1 MTMQTPKPNQL
12 PTSPPLLAALVSTN
26 GVLSVS
32 VAGLGPDVEVEVEV
46 DDAPDSVFERMEVR
60 ASPRTV
66 VEVRNVVVLSSDVKG
81 ESDVNPEASD
91 SDNEEEEAEEAV

>member
-1 MTMQTPKPNQL
+1 MQTPKPNQL
-12 PTSPPLLAALVSTN
+12 PTSAPLPAALVSTN

-32 VAGLGPDVEVEVEV
+32 VAGLGPEVEVDVDV

-66 VEVRNVVVLSSDVKG
+66 VEVKNVVVLSSDV
-81 ESDVNPEASD
+81 EEEPDVDSEAPD
-91 SDNEEEEAEEAV
+91 SDEEEGEEGEEAV